1 MKVEIED
8 LPKSKAKIKLEL
20 TGEEF
25 SPYLLKA
32 TENLAKTLN
41 LPGFRPGKVPAEIAK
56 EKLNES
62 DILEEAANIALNET
76 FPKIVK
82 EKELKVLGRPQ
93 ATIEKISRQELVVS
107 IETSLF
113 PKVELPDWKKI
124 AKEEAQKEV
133 KVEEKEVKDTL
144 SYLQKS
150 RAKYTR
156 IFEPASEGKQVEV
169 DYEIRSG
176 GGVKIENGDIKG
188 QKIILGEKSA
198 GGEKSI
204 FVPGFEEKL
213 LGMRENEEKE
223 FSLMAPSSF
232 WQKELQGKPLDFK
245 VKMKGVF
252 RVDMPEINDEFAQSL
267 GKFKNKEDLQKSISE
282 GILEEKKQGE
292 KTRWQSAVLSKI
304 AKEAK
309 MDLPD
314 VLIEEERDAMIDD
327 LKKRIEQM
335 GLSFEHYLLHLKKSI
350 DDLKKDLLPEA
361 EKRVRMLLCIYE
373 IAKRENIKVEEKEVE
388 EEINKILKQHP
399 EMVEEIKSQGEVLKS
414 YLREQ
419 ILQKKVVDLLLSQQ
433 GRKE

>member
-1 MKVEIED
+1 MEVQIEN
-8 LPKSKAKIKLEL
+8 LPKSKIKIKLGL

-62 DILEEAANIALNET
+62 DILEEAANIALNDT
-76 FPKIVK
+76 FPKIVE
-82 EKELKVLGRPQ
+82 EKKLRVLGRPQ
-93 ATIEKISRQELVVS
+93 AKIEKISRQEFEAS
-107 IETSLF
+107 IEVSLF
-113 PKVELPDWKKI
+113 PKIELPDWKKI
-124 AKEEAQKEV
+124 AKEESQEEIKI
-133 KVEEKEVKDTL
+133 EEKEVEDAL

-150 RAKYTR
+150 RAKY
-156 IFEPASEGKQVEV
+156 IKVFEPAAKGKQVEV
-169 DYEIRSG
+169 DYEIRNA
-176 GGVKIENGDIKG
+176 GVKIENGDIRG
-188 QKIILGEKSA
+188 QKFILGENSKE
-198 GGEKSI
+198 GGSI
-204 FVPGFEEKL
+204 FIPGFEEKL

-223 FSLMAPSSF
+223 FSLMAPSNF

-252 RVDMPEINDEFAQSL
+252 KVDTPEMNDEFARSM
-267 GKFKNKEDLQKSISE
+267 GKFKDKEDLQKNISE
-282 GILEEKKQGE
+282 GILEEKRQGE
-292 KTRWQSAVLSKI
+292 KIRWQSAVLGKI
-304 AKEAK
+304 AKESK
-309 MDLPD
+309 IDLPD
-314 VLIEEERDAMIDD
+314 ILIEEERDAMIDD

-335 GLSFEHYLLHLKKSI
+335 GLSFEQYLLHLKKSI
-350 DDLKKDLLPEA
+350 DDLKKELLPEA

-373 IAKRENIKVEEKEVE
+373 IAKKENIKIEEKEIE

-399 EMVEEIKSQGEVLKS
+399 EMAGEIMSQEETLKS

-433 GRKE
+433 SGEK

>member
-1 MKVEIED
+1 MEVQIEN
-8 LPKSKAKIKLEL
+8 LPKSKVKIKLRL

-56 EKLNES
+56 EKLNEN
-62 DILEEAANIALNET
+62 DILEEAANIALNDS
-76 FPKIVK
+76 FPKIVE
-82 EKELKVLGRPQ
+82 EKGLKVLGRPQ
-93 ATIEKISRQELVVS
+93 ARIEKISRQEFEAS

-113 PKVELPDWKKI
+113 PKIELPDWKKI
-124 AKEEAQKEV
+124 AKEEDQKEI
-133 KVEEKEVKDTL
+133 KIEDKEVEDAL

-150 RAKYTR
+150 RAKYVKV
-156 IFEPASEGKQVEV
+156 FEPASKGKQVEV

-176 GGVKIENGDIKG
+176 GVKIENGDIRG
-188 QKIILGEKSA
+188 QKFILGENSKEN
-198 GGEKSI
+198 GESI
-204 FVPGFEEKL
+204 FIPGFEEKI

-245 VKMKGVF
+245 VRMKGVF
-252 RVDMPEINDEFAQSL
+252 KVDTPEINDEFAQSL
-267 GKFKNKEDLQKSISE
+267 GKFKNKEDLQKNISE
-282 GILEEKKQGE
+282 GILEEKRQEE
-292 KTRWQSAVLSKI
+292 KIRWQSAVLGKI

-309 MDLPD
+309 IDLPD
-314 VLIEEERDAMIDD
+314 ILIEEERDAMIDD

-335 GLSFEHYLLHLKKSI
+335 GISFEQYLLHLKKSI
-350 DDLKKDLLPEA
+350 DDLKKELLPEA
-361 EKRVRMLLCIYE
+361 EKRTRMLLCIYE
-373 IAKRENIKVEEKEVE
+373 IAKKENIKIEEKEIE

-399 EMVEEIKSQGEVLKS
+399 EMAEEIKSQEETLKS

-433 GRKE
+433 SGEK